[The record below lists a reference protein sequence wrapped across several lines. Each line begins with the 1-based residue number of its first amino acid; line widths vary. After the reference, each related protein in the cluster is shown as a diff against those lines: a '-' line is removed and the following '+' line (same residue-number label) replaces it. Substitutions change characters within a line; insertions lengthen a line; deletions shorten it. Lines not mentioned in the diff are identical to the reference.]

1 MIVKSAEKNVASMY
15 LARLEILGLDG
26 NENLAVPSAFSTP
39 SLVNHRIPSP
49 DNLTR
54 NYFSMLNLS
63 SSPPGYIHSHM
74 NGHTSPILSPADP
87 SSTSSHPWFTT
98 TMSPTSPTI
107 SNMIGGL
114 VTSPMH
120 PLINCSTTYPTNPP
134 PPPGLGPPV
143 TVATMPNNV
152 PSAYLVNYSGS
163 TPVSNGYISS
173 MNTGKATVHLEYFAI
188 ILKPATL
195 KVTALV
201 LKDPLMIT

>member
-26 NENLAVPSAFSTP
+26 NENLAVSPAFSTS
-39 SLVNHRIPSP
+39 SLVNHRIPST
-49 DNLTR
+49 DNVTR

-63 SSPPGYIHSHM
+63 SSPPGYIQGHM
-74 NGHTSPILSPADP
+74 NGHTSPILSPVDP
-87 SSTSSHPWFTT
+87 SATSPHPWYTT

-120 PLINCSTTYPTNPP
+120 PLINCSTNYPTNPP

-143 TVATMPNNV
+143 TVASMPNNV
-152 PSAYLVNYSGS
+152 PSAYLMNYSGS
-163 TPVSNGYISS
+163 TPGSDGYINS
-173 MNTGKATVHLEYFAI
+173 MSTGRRTV
-188 ILKPATL
+188 
-195 KVTALV
+195 
-201 LKDPLMIT
+201 

>member
-1 MIVKSAEKNVASMY
+1 MINFFDVIICKLSLQSVIVKSAEKNVASMY

-26 NENLAVPSAFSTP
+26 NENLAVSSAFSTS

-63 SSPPGYIHSHM
+63 SSPPGYIHGHM
-74 NGHTSPILSPADP
+74 NGHTSPILSPVDP
-87 SSTSSHPWFTT
+87 SSTSPHPWFTT

-120 PLINCSTTYPTNPP
+120 QLMNCSTMYPTNPP

-143 TVATMPNNV
+143 TVASMPNNA
-152 PSAYLVNYSGS
+152 PSAYLINYSGS
-163 TPVSNGYISS
+163 TPGSDGYVNSMSS
-173 MNTGKATVHLEYFAI
+173 GKEL
-188 ILKPATL
+188 
-195 KVTALV
+195 
-201 LKDPLMIT
+201 

>member
-1 MIVKSAEKNVASMY
+1 VIVKSAEKNVQSMY

-26 NENLAVPSAFSTP
+26 NENLAVSSAFST
-39 SLVNHRIPSP
+39 SNLVNHRIPSP

-74 NGHTSPILSPADP
+74 NGHTSPVLSPVDP
-87 SSTSSHPWFTT
+87 TSNTWFTT

-143 TVATMPNNV
+143 TVASIANNV
-152 PSAYLVNYSGS
+152 PSGYLINYSGS
-163 TPVSNGYISS
+163 TPGSDGYITS
-173 MNTGKATVHLEYFAI
+173 MSTGKHICQCRQLSY
-188 ILKPATL
+188 L
-195 KVTALV
+195 
-201 LKDPLMIT
+201 